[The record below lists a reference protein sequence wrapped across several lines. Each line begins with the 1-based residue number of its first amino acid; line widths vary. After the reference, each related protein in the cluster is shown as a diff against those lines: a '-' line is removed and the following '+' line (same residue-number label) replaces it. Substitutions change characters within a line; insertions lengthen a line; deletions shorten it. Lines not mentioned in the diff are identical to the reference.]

1 MQVFSARVRGG
12 AIVLEDGVTLPEGT
26 TVTVVADL
34 GAGAFETPPEE
45 EFELTAQQEAEL
57 AESIAEAE
65 RGDVITAAELLER
78 LRR

>member
-12 AIVLEDGVTLPEGT
+12 TIVPEDGVTLPEGT
-26 TVTVVADL
+26 TVTVIADL
-34 GAGAFETPPEE
+34 EAGVFETTPEE
-45 EFELTAQQEAEL
+45 EREFL
-57 AESIAEAE
+57 ESIAEAD